1 MKLIILNGPCGVGK
15 STIAEMLRDALPM
28 SFLID
33 VDAQRRFIGKY
44 REKEYRESSRYL
56 SFFVAL
62 GIVQTCLA
70 DGRDVIV
77 DKFIMKDPNIIDK
90 FIGLGRK
97 NNAEVFE
104 IILWAEK
111 DIVLKRAENRGY
123 KVGGSLTPQKCEEFW
138 YQMKDLKEQRPN
150 AVVIPT
156 DDLSVEETFEKVKKV
171 IFG

>member
-15 STIAEMLRDALPM
+15 STIAQMLRDSLPM

-44 REKEYRESSRYL
+44 QEEEYRQSSANL
-56 SFFVAL
+56 SFLASL
-62 GIVQTCLA
+62 GIAEACLR
-70 DGRDVIV
+70 DGRNVIV
-77 DKFIMKDPNIIDK
+77 DKFIMKDADMIER
-90 FIGLGRK
+90 FIKLGRK

-138 YQMKDLKEQRPN
+138 YQTRDLKEQRPN
-150 AVVIPT
+150 AIVIAT
-156 DDLSVEETFEKVKKV
+156 DNLSIEETFEKVKKV
-171 IFG
+171 ILK